1 MLLLKRILI
10 IFFLFFPISNSFAAM
25 VTEVD
30 SDQAYS
36 FLDGGGTIN
45 GIAFNPDGTKMFVSR
60 TSSTQFIIEY
70 NLSTPFDISA
80 ATYAGDAARC
90 ELGTAA
96 TLNPANIGDM
106 VISSDGLK
114 MFFVQRAINNNDN
127 SDRIYRYDLTK
138 PYDISTCEYVADVNP
153 DFSDTSYDI
162 STAVSDP
169 WRFGNLGHFNRVK
182 RHHLQGIEINPDGTK
197 IFLSFNDASGSL
209 DGIREYTL
217 STPYDLST
225 LSHVENAGILL
236 TQSNPDAIFFSAN
249 GKRIFVTDHQLYTVA
264 QYSLSKA
271 YDTSSHVKDGEV
283 VIGNLITTKTANQTR
298 ALAFSTTGLK
308 MFVSDD
314 NGEDSIHEFDLVCP
328 FNIIAGKC
336 PPVTESSVRTGI
348 AEAQIMIAKRTIDHS
363 TKSALNRLEWIR
375 RNKDNQNL
383 TNLNINFNFN
393 TATQL
398 DNPLLNYWVK
408 KLPDRIVSVNEK
420 VEGGQSITIDRENK
434 KRNKSSKNLDNF
446 TTVFKSDNS
455 LLNSWFDKLP
465 EKITAHQA
473 SLEKKTEDKQQDIFY
488 WSEGSIAVGR
498 VGDTNI
504 SSFKKIG
511 TKAITLGADKFTDNN
526 GIKGL
531 AFRMGNNNVD
541 VGMEGS
547 NMDTDTF
554 NLTYYSTTP
563 IENDTKFEDIV
574 IGFGK
579 LKYDILTVLDG
590 KHIKASRDGRQIYA
604 TSKIKDEIKKDNFI
618 FIPSFQV
625 DAGHTILDGYTE
637 SGSGAIKVEDQN
649 IQTLKLRTAMGVV
662 DDLPKESTFCPGVK
676 NETCFIKRHGKLE
689 YMADLSR
696 SSNFKYTYV
705 SDNTLDFNEK
715 LYSGALHNVNGEVG
729 IDIILPDNLSIF
741 LIYERNQALGTGHTD
756 NINITIGYLPNKKT
770 NYAFKV
776 AGSDN
781 LGSEYK
787 ISKNI
792 NDFEIDFKLNNQD
805 VLKPNTI
812 DEAMVN
818 LSRIF

>member
-1 MLLLKRILI
+1 MKFIKNFILI
-10 IFFLFFPISNSFAAM
+10 LLFILPISNSFGAM

-45 GIAFNPDGTKMFVSR
+45 GIAFNSDGTKMFVSR

-127 SDRIYRYDLTK
+127 SDRIYRYDLTE

-153 DFSDTSYDI
+153 DFSETSYDI

-182 RHHLQGIEINPDGTK
+182 RHHVQGIEINPDGTK

-249 GKRIFVTDHQLYTVA
+249 GKRIFVTDHQRYTVA

-298 ALAFSTTGLK
+298 ALAFSAAGLK

-314 NGEDSIHEFDLVCP
+314 NGDDSIHEFDLVCP

-336 PPVTESSVRTGI
+336 PPVKNSVRTGI

-363 TKSALNRLEWIR
+363 TRSALNRLKWIR
-375 RNKDNQNL
+375 RNKDTQNL
-383 TNLNINFNFN
+383 TNLNIDFNFN
-393 TATQL
+393 NQMLTTL
-398 DNPLLNYWVK
+398 TKLVK
-408 KLPDRIVSVNEK
+408 TSAD
-420 VEGGQSITIDRENK
+420 NK
-434 KRNKSSKNLDNF
+434 KIK
-446 TTVFKSDNS
+446 
-455 LLNSWFDKLP
+455 DKD
-465 EKITAHQA
+465 
-473 SLEKKTEDKQQDIFY
+473 KKQDLFF
-488 WSEGSIAVGR
+488 WSEGSIAAGR

-511 TKAITLGADKFTDNN
+511 TEAITLGVDQFTNYD
-526 GIKGL
+526 GIQGL
-531 AFRMGNNNVD
+531 AFRIGNNNVD
-541 VGMEGS
+541 VGAEGS
-547 NMDTDTF
+547 KLDTDTY
-554 NLTYYSTTP
+554 NLSFYTTTP
-563 IENDTKFEDIV
+563 IKNDTKFVDTV
-574 IGFGK
+574 IGLGK
-579 LKYDILTVLDG
+579 LDLDFSTVLDG
-590 KHIKASRDGRQIYA
+590 KRLTANRTGRQVYG
-604 TSKIKDEIKKDNFI
+604 TFKIKDEIKKNNFI
-618 FIPSFQV
+618 LTPSSQ
-625 DAGHTILDGYTE
+625 LDIGVTVLEAYTE
-637 SGSGAIKVEDQN
+637 SGIGAIIVEDQHIN
-649 IQTLKLRTAMGVV
+649 TRKLKTSIAIVQE
-662 DDLPKESTFCPGVK
+662 LPNDKY
-676 NETCFIKRHGKLE
+676 NLKRHGKIE
-689 YMADLSR
+689 YAVDMNS

-705 SDNTLDFNEK
+705 SDKTKNFDETLS
-715 LYSGALHNVNGEVG
+715 SGAVQNVNGEIG
-729 IDIILPDNLSIF
+729 IDIVMPDSLSIF
-741 LIYERNQALGTGHTD
+741 LIYERNQALGSGHTD
-756 NINITIGYLPNKKT
+756 NIIITIGYLPNKKT
-770 NYAFKV
+770 NYAFKIN
-776 AGSDN
+776 GSDN

-792 NDFEIDFKLNNQD
+792 NDFEIDFELNNQD
-805 VLKPNTI
+805 ILKPNTI
-812 DEAMVN
+812 DEATIN
-818 LSRIF
+818 LKKIF

>member
-1 MLLLKRILI
+1 MLLIKRILI
-10 IFFLFFPISNSFAAM
+10 IFFLLIPISNSFGAM

-36 FLDGGGTIN
+36 FLDGGGVVN

-80 ATYAGDAARC
+80 ATYAGDAQRC

-127 SDRIYRYDLTK
+127 SDRIYRYDLTE

-153 DFSDTSYDI
+153 DFSEASYDI

-182 RHHLQGIEINPDGTK
+182 RHHVQGIEINPDGTK
-197 IFLSFNDASGSL
+197 VFLSFNDASGSL

-283 VIGNLITTKTANQTR
+283 GIGNLITTKTANQTR
-298 ALAFSTTGLK
+298 ALAFSAAGLR

-314 NGEDSIHEFDLVCP
+314 NGDDSIHEFDLVCP

-336 PPVTESSVRTGI
+336 PPITENSVRTGI

-383 TNLNINFNFN
+383 SNLNIDFNFN

-408 KLPDRIVSVNEK
+408 KLPDRILSVNEK
-420 VEGGQSITIDRENK
+420 VENGQSITIGLKDINNNK
-434 KRNKSSKNLDNF
+434 LNNF
-446 TTVFKSDNS
+446 TTAIKSDNS
-455 LLNSWFDKLP
+455 LLNSWMDKLP
-465 EKITAHQA
+465 EKITSHQA

-498 VGDTNI
+498 VGDTNV
-504 SSFKKIG
+504 SSFKKIK
-511 TKAITLGADKFTDNN
+511 TDAITLGADKFTKNN
-526 GIKGL
+526 GIRGL
-531 AFRMGNNNVD
+531 AFRFGKND
-541 VGMEGS
+541 VKVGTAGS
-547 NMDTDTF
+547 NLDTDTY
-554 NLTYYSTTP
+554 NLTHYTSSP
-563 IENDTKFEDIV
+563 IENDTKYIDTV
-574 IGFGK
+574 IGVGV
-579 LKYDILTVLDG
+579 LNSDILSVVDG
-590 KHIKASRDGRQIYA
+590 GRLTAERNGKQIYG
-604 TSKIKDEIKKDNFI
+604 TIKLKDEIKKNNFI
-618 FIPSFQV
+618 LIPSIQA
-625 DAGHTILDGYTE
+625 DIGRTILDDYQE
-637 SGSGAIKVEDQN
+637 SGNAAMKFKKQSIQSKNVRLSIAAIDE
-649 IQTLKLRTAMGVV
+649 L
-662 DDLPKESTFCPGVK
+662 E
-676 NETCFIKRHGKLE
+676 NEKYKIRKHGKLE
-689 YMADLSR
+689 YKANLNR
-696 SSNFKYTYV
+696 SSNIKYSYV
-705 SDNTLDFNEK
+705 SDATNDELNTK
-715 LYSGALHNVNGEVG
+715 LHSGALHNLNGELG
-729 IDIILPDNLSIF
+729 IDIILPDSFSIF

-756 NINITIGYLPNKKT
+756 KIHLAIGYLPNRKT
-770 NYAFKV
+770 NYAFKL
-776 AGSDN
+776 AGSKN
-781 LGSEYK
+781 LGSEFK

-792 NDFEIDFKLNNQD
+792 NDFEIDFKLNNQN

-812 DEAMVN
+812 DEAMVS